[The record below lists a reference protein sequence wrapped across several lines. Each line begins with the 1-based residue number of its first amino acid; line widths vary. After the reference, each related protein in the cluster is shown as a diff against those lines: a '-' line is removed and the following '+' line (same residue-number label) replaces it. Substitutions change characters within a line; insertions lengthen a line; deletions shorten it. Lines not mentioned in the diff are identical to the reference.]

1 MSVTRRGLLWFLA
14 WCSSEFQI
22 QLRSQAVVRSSQRI
36 QLRSHVISPGGGCSP
51 PSPPPGSANGH
62 THKEKRSV
70 RASIISSGKVAKR

>member
-36 QLRSHVISPGGGCSP
+36 QLRSHVNSPGGGCSP
-51 PSPPPGSANGH
+51 PSPPPGSANGLVPLLNLR
-62 THKEKRSV
+62 TV
-70 RASIISSGKVAKR
+70 LISLLTKKDIH